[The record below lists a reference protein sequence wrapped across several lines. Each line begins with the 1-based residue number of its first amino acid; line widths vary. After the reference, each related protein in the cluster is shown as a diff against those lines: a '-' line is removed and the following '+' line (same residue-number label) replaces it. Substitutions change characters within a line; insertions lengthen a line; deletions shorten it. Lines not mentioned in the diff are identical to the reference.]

1 MPRPLELVVVY
12 DADSCDCD
20 ECGATWRA
28 VRVPAPSLPPGM
40 RAISC
45 QLHGHCYWVRPGGRD
60 GSGRPVASM
69 AINEFLEDQPLLT
82 PQQRRQIQ
90 AAFQVALVE
99 SPLPTVLT
107 DLDGRI
113 LGTNGLVEEL
123 LGA

>member
-1 MPRPLELVVVY
+1 TSGMP
-12 DADSCDCD
+12 
-20 ECGATWRA
+20 
-28 VRVPAPSLPPGM
+28 
-40 RAISC
+40 AISC
-45 QLHGHCYWVRPGGRD
+45 ELRLYPLGVRGRGRD
-60 GSGRPVASM
+60 RKFGASM

-113 LGTNGLVEEL
+113 LGTNCLVEEL
-123 LGA
+123 LGIDETDLHGGLVTELVAEEDLHLIEAAIGRLASGRTRRE